1 MGNYLTVVFS
11 RDPADVTRLLAP
23 FEDTAENDG
32 QISIRE
38 AEESIAELRTAYE
51 AVKHQYPSFEDYLMQ
66 VYGYLYCTDLDI
78 AGTIVRT
85 GGKWGCWEIGGHF
98 SHQLKLKSG
107 CIGRSYPGRYVRQRM
122 GYCDQAMVRDCIFD
136 VDPVAYRDNLR
147 FWEIVVEGKP
157 LKRGERQPYLHA
169 RPSYY
174 TQRFDSKEEYAR
186 CMASLNP
193 WAFITPDGMWHEA
206 GELTQF
212 GIGLTNK
219 NDLRRFRTL
228 LNTMLTDNPD
238 LWITIVDCHI

>member
-1 MGNYLTVVFS
+1 MGNYLAIVFS
-11 RDPADVTRLLAP
+11 NSPEDVSHLLAP
-23 FEDTAENDG
+23 YEDTNESAD

-38 AEESIAELRTAYE
+38 AEESIAELHTAYE
-51 AVKHQYPSFEDYLMQ
+51 AVKGSYPSFDDYLMQ

-78 AGTIVRT
+78 AGTIIRT
-85 GGKWGCWEIGGHF
+85 GGKWGCWEIGGHYGC
-98 SHQLKLKSG
+98 QLKLKPG
-107 CIGRSYPGRYVRQRM
+107 CIGRTYHSRYANQQS
-122 GYCDQAMVRDCIFD
+122 GYCDQAIVRDCIFD

-147 FWEIVVEGKP
+147 FWEIVVEGKS
-157 LKRGERQPYLHA
+157 LKRGEKQPYLHA

-219 NDLRRFRTL
+219 NDLRRFRSL
-228 LNTMLTDNPD
+228 LNKMLTDNPD